1 MKQIL
6 VEGFDYHDLV
16 GQIFPEIS
24 VDEYSAKMGSD
35 DNIVTLAFTVKGKA
49 VGEDLSDWFERGYI
63 WVLDAQVSEG
73 EITPGKYLVFV
84 EIDRRMAVPERI
96 VQLIEDLETLTDMPL
111 SEWTIEVDDEKHK
124 NPTVEVLKSKIILSP
139 HQYRE
144 KYGTEE
150 EQEKKDDNK
159 IDEMKNLSGLDPSK
173 KFKEPDSLLKDFIAK
188 AGL

>member
-1 MKQIL
+1 MKKIL
-6 VEGFDYHDLV
+6 VEGFNYHDLV
-16 GQIFPEIS
+16 DQIFPKIS

-35 DNIVTLAFTVKGKA
+35 DDIVTIAFTVKGKA

-73 EITPGKYLVFV
+73 EISTGKYLVFV
-84 EIDRRMAVPERI
+84 EIDRRTAVPERI
-96 VQLIEDLETLTDMPL
+96 VQLIEDLETLTDLPL
-111 SEWTIEVDDEKHK
+111 SEWTIEIEDEEY
-124 NPTVEVLKSKIILSP
+124 NVTPEILREKIILSP
-139 HQYRE
+139 HEYRE

-150 EQEKKDDNK
+150 EKKEDNK
-159 IDEMKNLSGLDPSK
+159 IDEMKNLSGLDSGK